1 MKAELPNPTLP
12 RRVVLLR
19 RILIR
24 RGKIEESRL
33 LMRLLQMLK
42 KMQIS
47 SNLVREV
54 ADPEKLLP
62 LLNARLINSSRS
74 RNSSLVAE
82 TRMMRYEMLTIKT
95 KISLSAEDND
105 AQGLKLKTK
114 RDLSLIIGELPR
126 TTIRGETIIDVTLR
140 LLMP

>member
-19 RILIR
+19 RILLR

-47 SNLVREV
+47 SNHVREV
-54 ADPEKLLP
+54 ADLEKLLP
-62 LLNARLINSSRS
+62 LLNARLINSS

>member
-1 MKAELPNPTLP
+1 
-12 RRVVLLR
+12 
-19 RILIR
+19 
-24 RGKIEESRL
+24 
-33 LMRLLQMLK
+33 MRLLQTLK

-62 LLNARLINSSRS
+62 LLNARLINSSR
-74 RNSSLVAE
+74 NSSLVVE
-82 TRMMRYEMLTIKT
+82 TRMMRYEMLTMRPRT
-95 KISLSAEDND
+95 SLSAEDSD

-126 TTIRGETIIDVTLR
+126 TTIRGETKIDVTLR

>member
-1 MKAELPNPTLP
+1 MKVELPNPTLP

-19 RILIR
+19 RILLR

-62 LLNARLINSSRS
+62 LLNARLINSSR
-74 RNSSLVAE
+74 NSSLVAE
-82 TRMMRYEMLTIKT
+82 TRMMRYEMLTMRPKT
-95 KISLSAEDND
+95 SLSAEDND

>member
-1 MKAELPNPTLP
+1 
-12 RRVVLLR
+12 
-19 RILIR
+19 
-24 RGKIEESRL
+24 
-33 LMRLLQMLK
+33 MRLLQKLK

-62 LLNARLINSSRS
+62 LLNARLTNSS

-82 TRMMRYEMLTIKT
+82 TRMMRYEMLTMRPR
-95 KISLSAEDND
+95 ISLSAEDSD

-126 TTIRGETIIDVTLR
+126 TTIRGETKIDVTLR

>member
-19 RILIR
+19 RILLR

-54 ADPEKLLP
+54 ADPEKLLL
-62 LLNARLINSSRS
+62 LLNARLINSS

-82 TRMMRYEMLTIKT
+82 TRMMRYEMLTMRPKT
-95 KISLSAEDND
+95 SLSAEDND

>member
-19 RILIR
+19 RILLR

-47 SNLVREV
+47 SSLVREV
-54 ADPEKLLP
+54 ADLEKLLP
-62 LLNARLINSSRS
+62 LLNARLINSS

-82 TRMMRYEMLTIKT
+82 TRMMRYEMLTMRPKT
-95 KISLSAEDND
+95 SLSAEDSD